1 MQNNSKSDLNVES
14 SNDFDPKFENAKI
27 NESCQNSQKT
37 ALATAKKSIDS
48 NFQFTTTLNVKYT
61 DEENE
66 ILNQNKPASQITE
79 TPEQVEEDGSEK
91 EYMEMTI
98 ELQNRKYK
106 KEIEKNKVKIH
117 KLMRKQ

>member
-1 MQNNSKSDLNVES
+1 M
-14 SNDFDPKFENAKI
+14 
-27 NESCQNSQKT
+27 
-37 ALATAKKSIDS
+37 
-48 NFQFTTTLNVKYT
+48 NVKYT

-66 ILNQNKPASQITE
+66 ILNQNKPASQIAE